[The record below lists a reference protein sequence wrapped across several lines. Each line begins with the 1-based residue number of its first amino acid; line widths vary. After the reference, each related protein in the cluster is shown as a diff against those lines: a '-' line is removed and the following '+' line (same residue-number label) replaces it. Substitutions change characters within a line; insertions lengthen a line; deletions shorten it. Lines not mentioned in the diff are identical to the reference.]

1 MSVKTEVTTYTDSSI
16 TNSEDDFSEV
26 AIGTIIH
33 IKSVGYYM
41 LCNISGEQVALIG
54 LIGGNR
60 WEEPINVEPKTKYT
74 AHFIREMVGGGF
86 SFEVVKTAK
95 FYFQ

>member
-74 AHFIREMVGGGF
+74 AHFIQEMVGEGF
-86 SFEVVKTAK
+86 YFEVVKTAK